1 MRGNA
6 DQNNPGYG
14 HFSRSVELYAGL
26 NFACGVS
33 EIGNGENS
41 EMPETL
47 RKLCIFKKFPHE
59 GVFIQ
64 WLACDKT
71 IVYIGQPWC
80 VLRDTDEFFVNLA
93 FLFEILLVSL
103 LSTLNMFQTFFSIST
118 TDFEQVNA
126 CWDCS
131 KKEVFQ

>member
-1 MRGNA
+1 MPGNA

-26 NFACGVS
+26 NFAWNAWNSKKIVHFQ
-33 EIGNGENS
+33 EI
-41 EMPETL
+41 
-47 RKLCIFKKFPHE
+47 PHE
-59 GVFIQ
+59 GVFMQ

-80 VLRDTDEFFVNLA
+80 VLRDADEFFVNLA

-131 KKEVFQ
+131 KKGVFQ